1 MTAADRLPAVI
12 AAMVEVATHGT
23 RSATDT
29 LAPDHDLAAALSGA
43 VDLAEVA
50 PLLPLSGADHQRA
63 AGLLRIIAGKTAQP
77 LADAPGLAEMDRV
90 LACRVAARLAS
101 SAALLLA
108 LDADALAGAA
118 GVLWRAAGRLCG
130 LATTPESAAGFT
142 VPTLAETRE
151 RVAVDLSAHL
161 AAADK
166 RARDASA
173 EVLRL
178 HGELGKARKEAA
190 GWHALVQEASQIL
203 GDAGFH
209 GDNIVKQARR
219 VAEPA
224 SSTQPAAEVLPRVV
238 EWTDLQPGDLAWDA
252 NEFGRMVAERYAVLL
267 KSAQAEVRAEEES
280 GPNALWIQGRLG
292 GMWHYYNGNKSGNYD
307 VDARATRRAIL
318 ISHNA
323 PRTPSE
329 LRTLW
334 ERHRAAAHLLAEE
347 ARKPASA

>member
-1 MTAADRLPAVI
+1 MTAADRLPAII
-12 AAMVEVATHGT
+12 AAMAQVATHGA
-23 RSATDT
+23 RGAADT

-63 AGLLRIIAGKTAQP
+63 AGLLRIITGKTTQP

-101 SAALLLA
+101 SAALLVA
-108 LDADALAGAA
+108 LDAHAFAGMA
-118 GVLWRAAGRLCG
+118 GLLWRAAGRLCG
-130 LATTPESAAGFT
+130 LETAPETAAGFT

-178 HGELGKARKEAA
+178 HVELGKARKDAA
-190 GWHALVQEASQIL
+190 GWHALVQEASRVL

-219 VAEPA
+219 VAERA
-224 SSTQPAAEVLPRVV
+224 SSTQPVAEVLPRVV
-238 EWTDLQPGDLAWDA
+238 EWTDLQPGDLAWDV
-252 NEFGRMVAERYAVLL
+252 VADHTACLFR
-267 KSAQAEVRAEEES
+267 Q
-280 GPNALWIQGRLG
+280 GPKGPYGSWRFE
-292 GMWHYYNGNKSGNYD
+292 NGNNEKSVQRGS
-307 VDARATRRAIL
+307 AETARAIL
-318 ISHNA
+318 LARGVPKRASAIREA
-323 PRTPSE
+323 
-329 LRTLW
+329 W
-334 ERHRAAAHLLAEE
+334 ERTRDAALLLADE
-347 ARKPASA
+347 ARKPSSR